1 MNYCIYI
8 RKRKGKPFCKYFNKE
23 TTWEDCKECKE
34 KIYKTKKRNNSV
46 YKKNAQYFKNTVQ
59 SKVQQ
64 YSKIQ
69 NNVQKRKKMS
79 LKSKKQVKKEKERYS
94 VFTANDYCMVCKS
107 TYLLTWNEIFR
118 GRNRSNSMK
127 YGFCLRMCL
136 KCHQQYQ
143 EDITFN
149 NHWHKKAQQYFEEHY
164 GNREDF
170 INIFKRNYL

>member
-1 MNYCIYI
+1 MNYCTYI

-23 TTWEDCKECKE
+23 VTWNECKECKE
-34 KIYKTKKRNNSV
+34 KIYKTKNKKNSV
-46 YKKNAQYFKNTVQ
+46 YTKSESNSKNAQYFKNTV
-59 SKVQQ
+59 KT
-64 YSKIQ
+64 YNKKH
-69 NNVQKRKKMS
+69 NKMS
-79 LKSKKQVKKEKERYS
+79 IIVQKSKKQAKKERERYS
-94 VFTANDYCMVCKS
+94 VFTASDYCMVCKS

-136 KCHQQYQ
+136 SCHQQYQ

-149 NHWHKKAQQYFEEHY
+149 DYWHKKAQQYFEEHY
-164 GNREDF
+164 GTREDF

>member
-59 SKVQQ
+59 SKAQQ

-69 NNVQKRKKMS
+69 NNVQKIKKFFK
-79 LKSKKQVKKEKERYS
+79 LKTRRGNMKKK
-94 VFTANDYCMVCKS
+94 
-107 TYLLTWNEIFR
+107 
-118 GRNRSNSMK
+118 
-127 YGFCLRMCL
+127 
-136 KCHQQYQ
+136 
-143 EDITFN
+143 
-149 NHWHKKAQQYFEEHY
+149 YFEKQRLKISKSA
-164 GNREDF
+164 GITLISLVVTVIVLLILARN
-170 INIFKRNYL
+170 INNNAKWK